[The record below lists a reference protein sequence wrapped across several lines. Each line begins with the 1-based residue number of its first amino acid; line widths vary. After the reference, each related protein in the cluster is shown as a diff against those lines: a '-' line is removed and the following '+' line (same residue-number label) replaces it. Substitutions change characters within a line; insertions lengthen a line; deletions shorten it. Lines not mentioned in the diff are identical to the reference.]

1 MNVLDTG
8 SKTTMWL
15 TLPPITGLPVGVI
28 AIGPPLTISAAQ
40 IGTIVDTI
48 REAIRKTG

>member
-1 MNVLDTG
+1 MDVFHWCYDHG
-8 SKTTMWL
+8 VMVRY
-15 TLPPITGLPVGVI
+15 GGEVI